1 MLGKTI
7 PTTLVIRKQSPCDA
21 SFHQLPPPVLVLR
34 IILNFI
40 IVFTNRENIADFILL
55 YLCIQ
60 SVGQSFNVGLNV
72 ELRPRQTLMA
82 IYIIQSLKLSNT
94 IF

>member
-34 IILNFI
+34 LVLNFI
-40 IVFTNRENIADFILL
+40 IVFTNREDIADFILL
-55 YLCIQ
+55 YLCIHSFIQ
-60 SVGQSFNVGLNV
+60 SVSLLMEGLMLN
-72 ELRPRQTLMA
+72 
-82 IYIIQSLKLSNT
+82 
-94 IF
+94 

>member
-7 PTTLVIRKQSPCDA
+7 LTTLVIRKQSPCDA

-40 IVFTNRENIADFILL
+40 IVSTNREDIADFILL
-55 YLCIQ
+55 YLCMY
-60 SVGQSFNVGLNV
+60 SFIHSFIL
-72 ELRPRQTLMA
+72 LM
-82 IYIIQSLKLSNT
+82 
-94 IF
+94 